1 MVLKERARIFWSM
14 IFMLLALV
22 LAVYFFILV
31 LNPQKLGI
39 ASVILAILTSLV
51 ALIVALLNNVKLKKK
66 WRWKMRKGMFWTGLV
81 VLMAGIVIF
90 FLSGSSSGPN
100 LEPTV
105 PFLYGTNQFLWIL
118 LGVVGFVVMI
128 AGLVMRKKV

>member
-66 WRWKMRKGMFWTGLV
+66 WR
-81 VLMAGIVIF
+81 
-90 FLSGSSSGPN
+90 
-100 LEPTV
+100 
-105 PFLYGTNQFLWIL
+105 
-118 LGVVGFVVMI
+118 
-128 AGLVMRKKV
+128 